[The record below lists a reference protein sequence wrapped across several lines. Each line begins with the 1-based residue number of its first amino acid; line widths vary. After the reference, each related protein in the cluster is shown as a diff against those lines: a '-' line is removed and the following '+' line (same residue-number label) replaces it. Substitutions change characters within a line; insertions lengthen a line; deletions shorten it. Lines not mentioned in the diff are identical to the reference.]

1 MANTIAGDLVVDL
14 LASKVITKLQNAF
27 APLSSFASDFSDE
40 VVSGRTSIQVPL
52 VTAAGTTLTN
62 PTDFEQTDA
71 TISNVNVATS
81 HYSQPFS
88 LTSRDVQNGK
98 RLEWLAEGQAGA
110 LANKIKGVVNALI
123 TTAYTNTPVVVA
135 QASFAAAN
143 ARTLWAS
150 LKSGKKVLVL
160 DSVAFSQLL
169 PSDLNAFP
177 KNSDGSLSGLAGFD
191 AIYNDTYWTDVGV
204 AGVYG
209 FAATPNA
216 LAMVGRIPDVAPA
229 VGSQLMSK
237 TVSLPNGLAVQVNMW
252 GSTQSRA
259 VHVTYDIEFGA
270 ARGDVTAL
278 TYVDIS

>member
-14 LASKVITKLQNAF
+14 LASKAITKLGNAF

-40 VVSGRTSIQVPL
+40 VVSGRTSIQIPL
-52 VTAAGTTLTN
+52 VTVNGTTLTN

-71 TISNVNVATS
+71 TVSNVNVATS

-98 RLEWLAEGQAGA
+98 RLEWLAEGQATQ
-110 LANKIKGVVNALI
+110 LATKIKDVVNALI

-143 ARTLWAS
+143 AKTLWAS
-150 LKSGKKVLVL
+150 LKSGKKVMVL

-169 PSDLNAFP
+169 PGDLNAFP

-191 AIYNDTYWTDVGV
+191 AIYCDTYWTNVGV

-216 LAMVGRIPDVAPA
+216 FAMVGRIPDVAPA

-237 TVSLPNGLAVQVNMW
+237 TVSLPNGLSVQVNMW

-259 VHVTYDIEFGA
+259 IHCTYDIEFGA

-278 TYVDIS
+278 TYVDVS